1 MEVARRASL
10 QGIEALLSQMQQAH
24 VNAQAAAQIQG
35 QLGAGNG
42 AAEMARWVSQVYQ
55 PMVQQG
61 VHNAP
66 EQGLAPNGPAAKA
79 EPRPEAAD
87 GSGSGSPPA
96 GSFKHARKDSPFGPW
111 QGLPGGAGQGPGAE
125 PPQHQPPGNNGGG
138 GGGGKRERDGRAR
151 EIAPASGGLQA
162 AVPVR
167 THATAIGGVV
177 KQEPGVPAGLRYRQS
192 PELLLAQF
200 QKQPGIT
207 GVDAVHALMNQQGGV
222 HARLNSI
229 HNIKTQV
236 QLPAAPRAAA
246 TATHPAA
253 IAGCHCKKTKCLKLY
268 CPCFAASQYCSDV
281 CKCNNC
287 RNDAEHIEEV
297 RKAIA
302 HAKSR
307 RATAFQSKVAA
318 GGAGAVE
325 HVRGCRC
332 SKSQCLKR
340 YCECYAANVAC
351 GSRCKCVGCENP
363 HGRRGDGNSPRS
375 LGGPQAV
382 SVRASLPLG

>member
-10 QGIEALLSQMQQAH
+10 QGVEALLSQMQQAH
-24 VNAQAAAQIQG
+24 ANAQAAAQIQG

-61 VHNAP
+61 VQNAP

-79 EPRPEAAD
+79 EPQRPEAS

-96 GSFKHARKDSPFGPW
+96 GAFKHARKDSPFGPW
-111 QGLPGGAGQGPGAE
+111 QGPPGGAGPGPGAE
-125 PPQHQPPGNNGGG
+125 PAQQPHGNSDTGGG
-138 GGGGKRERDGRAR
+138 GGGVKRERDGRAR
-151 EIAPASGGLQA
+151 EIAPPPGGLQA

-177 KQEPGVPAGLRYRQS
+177 KHEPGAAVGPRYRQS
-192 PELLLAQF
+192 SDLLLAQF
-200 QKQPGIT
+200 QQQPGIA
-207 GVDAVHALMNQQGGV
+207 GVDAVHALVNQQATQGGV
-222 HARLNSI
+222 HARLHQLNSI
-229 HNIKTQV
+229 HNITTQV

-253 IAGCHCKKTKCLKLY
+253 AAGCHCKKTKCLKLY

-281 CKCNNC
+281 CKCNDC

-340 YCECYAANVAC
+340 YCECYAASVAC
-351 GSRCKCVGCENP
+351 GSGC
-363 HGRRGDGNSPRS
+363 RGFAVRSMLQANSGSP
-375 LGGPQAV
+375 
-382 SVRASLPLG
+382 SLPVDYTPSSS